1 MLRYDFC
8 PTDPE
13 YIPVAGPCEHGN
25 EPQRCKNGGQFFFF
39 FINSSNINFSNRTSL
54 LDIKSIFP
62 DFVKCLGR
70 YLGNQLLACLPAQI
84 PLAVT
89 PTTEETHENLFN
101 LPLGFKLA
109 VSRYDWCPGFTLLPI
124 QKNLNFQ
131 KLTKLSIE
139 FALKRF

>member
-25 EPQRCKNGGQFFFF
+25 EPQRCKMVANFFF
-39 FINSSNINFSNRTSL
+39 SL
-54 LDIKSIFP
+54 IRQILISQIELHSQILNPYFLILLSAQ
-62 DFVKCLGR
+62 VGTQAISC
-70 YLGNQLLACLPAQI
+70 LLACLPAQI

-109 VSRYDWCPGFTLLPI
+109 VSRYDWCSGFTLLPI
-124 QKNLNFQ
+124 QKKLNFQ
-131 KLTKLSIE
+131 TLTKLSIE